1 MIHPSLSLTAD
12 LAPPRAA
19 LAPIVSG
26 ARGSATVGA
35 ATAPAVHAPEG
46 AAVTEAARPAIT
58 FAFRFAPAFRA
69 AGAPLG
75 ITPGRCRVEVGPDA
89 VTAHFGFW
97 SVSTPLANVR
107 SATVSGPYDTVKV
120 IGGPRLSFVD
130 HGLTFATNAR
140 AGVCISFIRPVVGI
154 DPTGRMCHPGLTV
167 TVADPSRLATL
178 LEDLAVRARLDG
190 VPVRAEVDDAA
201 DLAALSSAELRTRAR
216 DLGLSGVGRL
226 RKAELVELLSAP
238 DFPTS

>member
-1 MIHPSLSLTAD
+1 MIHPSLSLTTD
-12 LAPPRAA
+12 LAPPPAA
-19 LAPIVSG
+19 LAPIGRGVGGTG
-26 ARGSATVGA
+26 AVGSPIGSHASATSDSPP
-35 ATAPAVHAPEG
+35 ATSQPTV
-46 AAVTEAARPAIT
+46 T

-69 AGAPLG
+69 MGAPLG
-75 ITPGRCRVEVGPDA
+75 ITPGRCRVELDPD
-89 VTAHFGFW
+89 VLTVHFGFW
-97 SVSTPLANVR
+97 SVSTPVANVA

-120 IGGPRLSFVD
+120 IGGPRLSLAD

-167 TVADPSRLATL
+167 TVADPHGLATL
-178 LEDLAVRARLDG
+178 LQDVATRARLEG
-190 VPVRAEVDDAA
+190 LPVRAAVDDAA

-238 DFPTS
+238 DFPVH